1 MSSNGNDEP
10 DPSTLSG
17 MIATLAPVA
26 VVSGVYFAIFLVLR
40 KSQRRYYAPRT
51 YLGSLR
57 ESERSPPLP
66 DGLFNWIARVWKI
79 PDIYALQHQSLD
91 AYLYIRYLRVALV
104 MCFVGCCITW
114 PILFPIN
121 ATGGGGQKQLDILSY
136 ANVDRDSQYNR
147 YYAHV
152 FVGWLYFGFIMY
164 TIMRECIFYINLRQ
178 AFLLSP
184 FYSNRISSRTVLF
197 TSVPEP
203 YLNEAR
209 LRKVFGPAAKNIW
222 ITADTSELDKLVKE
236 RDEVAMRLEK
246 AEVKLIRLAHKARQE
261 ALKKKKKKKKKGASP
276 EEEQQEEAGA
286 EPIVGDAESGSLAAR
301 WVPRSKRPTHRLGPL
316 GLVGKKVDTIDWCR
330 AELERL
336 IPEVEAA
343 QAKYRDG
350 GYKSVPAV
358 FIEFRTQSDAECAAQ
373 ILAHHQGFHM
383 SPGYIG
389 IRPGE
394 IVWNALAIPWWQKV
408 IRRYAVLAFISAMIL
423 FWAVPV
429 AFVGL
434 VSNINYLQ
442 SISFLEWLKDIPDV
456 IMGVVTGLL
465 PSVLLAIL
473 MSLVPIVMRLCAKL
487 AGEPS
492 DSRVELFT
500 QNAYF
505 AFQVI
510 QVFLVATLSSSATA
524 VAKQIFDN
532 PTSATTILA
541 NNLPK
546 SSNLYISYFIVQGLS
561 IATSV
566 LTQVVGFFIFTL
578 MYKFLANTPRA
589 LYQKWSTLS
598 AISWGSTMPVYT
610 NISITYS
617 CIAPLMLGWAT
628 IAMFLFYF
636 AWRYNILFVTDT
648 QIDTRG
654 LIYPRAIKQL
664 FTGLYLAEVCM
675 IGLYGASVAPGPL
688 VLMIICLVFTIL
700 FHISLNSAL
709 NPLLYNL
716 PLTLF
721 AAEEEAEQESRR
733 LIDPEKGT
741 SSSAAAAAA
750 AAAVVGTTKNNNKKK
765 EDVVDLNGDGVVDP
779 TEAQVLEAREA
790 RKAAARGN
798 PLTRFLQPWVYA
810 DYAVLRELVPRGV
823 DLEPYPDKVVAG
835 AYHPPAV
842 TSAPPLLWVPRDPAG
857 VSRQEVAHTAR
868 VIPITDEGCELD
880 EKGRLVW
887 DRERTRPPVWE
898 EKIYY

>member
-1 MSSNGNDEP
+1 MSSNGNDQSN
-10 DPSTLSG
+10 PSTLSG
-17 MIATLAPVA
+17 MISTLAPVA
-26 VVSGVYFAIFLVLR
+26 LVSAVYISIFLVLR

-57 ESERSPPLP
+57 EGERSPPLP
-66 DGLFNWIARVWKI
+66 SGLFNWVSRFWKI
-79 PDIYALQHQSLD
+79 PDVYALQHQSLD
-91 AYLYIRYLRVALV
+91 AYLYIRYLRMALV
-104 MCFVGCCITW
+104 LCFVGCCITW
-114 PILFPIN
+114 PILFPVN

-136 ANVDRDSQYNR
+136 ANVDRNSRSNR

-164 TIMRECIFYINLRQ
+164 MITRECIFYINLRQ

-184 FYSNRISSRTVLF
+184 FYANRISSRTVLF

-203 YLNEAR
+203 YLSEAR
-209 LRKVFGPAAKNIW
+209 LRNVFGPAAKNIW
-222 ITADTSELDKLVKE
+222 ITADTKELDKLVGE
-236 RDEVAMRLEK
+236 RDKVAMRLEK
-246 AEVKLIRLAHKARQE
+246 AEVKLIKLAHKARQD
-261 ALKKKKKKKKKGASP
+261 AIKKKKKDGASA
-276 EEEQQEEAGA
+276 EEPDMD
-286 EPIVGDAESGSLAAR
+286 PIVGDAESGSIAAR
-301 WVPRSKRPTHRLGPL
+301 WVPQKKRPTHRLGPL
-316 GLVGKKVDTIDWCR
+316 GLVGKKVDTINWCR

-336 IPEVEAA
+336 IPEAEAA
-343 QAKYRDG
+343 QAKYRAG
-350 GYKSVPAV
+350 GYKNVPGV
-358 FIEFRTQSDAECAAQ
+358 FIEFRTQSDAERAAQ
-373 ILAHHQGFHM
+373 ILAHHQGLHM

-394 IVWNALAIPWWQKV
+394 IVWKSLSIPWWQKV
-408 IRRYAVLAFISAMIL
+408 IRRYAVVAFISAMIL
-423 FWAVPV
+423 FWAIPV
-429 AFVGL
+429 AFVGA
-434 VSNINYLQ
+434 VSNITYLE
-442 SISFLEWLKDIPDV
+442 SLSFLTWLRKIPPV

-465 PSVLLAIL
+465 PSVLLSVL

-510 QVFLVATLSSSATA
+510 QVFLVTTLASSATA
-524 VAKQIFDN
+524 VAKQIVDN
-532 PTSATTILA
+532 PASATTILA
-541 NNLPK
+541 SNLPK
-546 SSNLYISYFIVQGLS
+546 SSNFYISYFIVQGLS

-578 MYKFLANTPRA
+578 MYKFLANTPRT

-610 NISITYS
+610 NIVVIAITYS

-628 IAMFLFYF
+628 VAMFLFYF
-636 AWRYNILFVTDT
+636 AWRYNVLFVTDT

-664 FTGLYLAEVCM
+664 FTGLYLAELCM

-688 VLMIICLVFTIL
+688 VLMVAFLVFTVL

-716 PLTLF
+716 PLTLL
-721 AAEEEAEQESRR
+721 AEEEESGR
-733 LIDPEKGT
+733 LLHPEK
-741 SSSAAAAAA
+741 SVSAEPAASTAE
-750 AAAVVGTTKNNNKKK
+750 NKAGSK
-765 EDVVDLNGDGVVDP
+765 EDRAAEDLDA
-779 TEAQVLEAREA
+779 TEARVREAREA
-790 RKAAARGN
+790 RKAAGAGN
-798 PLTRFLQPWVYA
+798 PFTRFLKPWVYA
-810 DYAVLRELVPRGV
+810 DYAVLRRLVPRSL
-823 DLEPYPDKVVAG
+823 DLDSYPDEVAAN
-835 AYHPPAV
+835 AYYPPSV

-857 VSRQEVAHTAR
+857 VSRQEVAHSGR

-887 DRERTRPPVWE
+887 DREKTRPPVWE